1 MIRIIK
7 YIVSTYVIVCTVVM
21 TLLLST
27 LVVEADHGAEHGPG
41 WHSNNC
47 DQQPWQDDQGVVC
60 NMMGLES
67 KILEHHG
74 YKIWEFDDSYIIM
87 YKDQEILQWDCI
99 LDSTTTDANR
109 FFCAV
114 MMDYDYD
121 RLESFIYE

>member
-1 MIRIIK
+1 MRYIIVLCMLMITSIA
-7 YIVSTYVIVCTVVM
+7 YAT
-21 TLLLST
+21 
-27 LVVEADHGAEHGPG
+27 HGEEHGPG
-41 WHSNNC
+41 WNSSNC
-47 DQQPWQDDQGVVC
+47 DNQPWEEDQAVIC
-60 NMMGLES
+60 NMMGLEN
-67 KILEHHG
+67 KILEHHD
-74 YKIWEFDDSYIIM
+74 YTIWEFDDSYIIM